1 MSIEPSSAVPV
12 LLLAVRDEYAGRRW
26 APPGRHWPAQP
37 TAVGGLDLLAGGTW
51 LAVGPGGPDG
61 TGRTGGT
68 DGTGGPGEPGG
79 GPVAACLL
87 NGFGTPAPARARQS
101 RGELPLLAVRGGR
114 IDRLDLDRYDPFH
127 LVVARVGGARVLSW
141 GGPGGRL
148 AELDLPTGLSVVLN
162 DGPEGMAENRTA
174 SERIRSLM
182 AARAARFRARFGA
195 TARPEPLPGAAPT
208 GEAWGGWLPIV
219 AGDGLPLDD
228 PAALVQRRE
237 FGDGRIWGSSS
248 ISLLAFGPAG
258 VRYDFGPAPVEGD
271 GGWRQVGTDTAGS
284 TVGSATP

>member
-12 LLLAVRDEYAGRRW
+12 LVLAVRDEYAGRRW

-37 TAVGGLDLLAGGTW
+37 SAVGGLDLVAGGTW
-51 LAVGPGGPDG
+51 LAVGSAGAGGEAG
-61 TGRTGGT
+61 AV
-68 DGTGGPGEPGG
+68 GEA
-79 GPVAACLL
+79 VAACLL
-87 NGFGTPAPARARQS
+87 NGFGTLAPAQARQS

-127 LVVARVGGARVLSW
+127 LVVARAGGVRVLSW
-141 GGPGGRL
+141 GGSGSRL

-182 AARAARFRARFGA
+182 GARAARFRARFETA
-195 TARPEPLPGAAPT
+195 ARPEPLPEAVST
-208 GEAWGGWLPIV
+208 GEAWGAWLPIV

-271 GGWRQVGTDTAGS
+271 GDWRRVEA
-284 TVGSATP
+284 A